1 VLLIVLWSCGGAAYS
16 MRPAEEAEAEHH
28 SPMSETDNYIIEFT
42 QVGGSVKVTAVD
54 PRTMT
59 EVSIVGGPQY
69 SQEFLTRQ
77 AVKKLE
83 YVLSKRIEKGQ

>member
-1 VLLIVLWSCGGAAYS
+1 
-16 MRPAEEAEAEHH
+16 MRPGDEAEAEYQ
-28 SPMSETDNYIIEFT
+28 SPMSEADNYIIELT
-42 QVGGSVKVTAVD
+42 QIGGNVKVTAVG
-54 PRTMT
+54 PRTLT

-83 YVLSKRIEKGQ
+83 YVLSKHAEKGNER

>member
-1 VLLIVLWSCGGAAYS
+1 MLWYSRRGGAAYS
-16 MRPAEEAEAEHH
+16 MRSGDEAEAEYH
-28 SPMSETDNYIIEFT
+28 SPMSEADNYIIEFT
-42 QVGGSVKVTAVD
+42 QIGGSVKVTAVD
-54 PRTMT
+54 PKTLT

-83 YVLSKRIEKGQ
+83 YVLSKQAEKGQ

>member
-1 VLLIVLWSCGGAAYS
+1 
-16 MRPAEEAEAEHH
+16 MT
-28 SPMSETDNYIIEFT
+28 ETDNYIIEFT
-42 QVGGSVKVTAVD
+42 QIGTSIKVTAVD

-59 EVSIVGGPQY
+59 EVSIVGGTQY

-83 YVLSKRIEKGQ
+83 YVLAKKREEGR

>member
-1 VLLIVLWSCGGAAYS
+1 
-16 MRPAEEAEAEHH
+16 
-28 SPMSETDNYIIEFT
+28 MSEADNYIIEFT

-59 EVSIVGGPQY
+59 EVSIVGAPGY

-77 AVKKLE
+77 AVKKLQ
-83 YVLSKRIEKGQ
+83 YVLAKKREDGV

>member
-1 VLLIVLWSCGGAAYS
+1 
-16 MRPAEEAEAEHH
+16 MRPGDEAEAEYH
-28 SPMSETDNYIIEFT
+28 SPMSEADNYIIEFT

-54 PRTMT
+54 PKTMT

-77 AVKKLE
+77 VVKKLE
-83 YVLSKRIEKGQ
+83 YVLSKREKDNDR

>member
-1 VLLIVLWSCGGAAYS
+1 
-16 MRPAEEAEAEHH
+16 MRSGDEAEAEYH
-28 SPMSETDNYIIEFT
+28 SPMSEADNYIIEFT
-42 QVGGSVKVTAVD
+42 QIGGSVKVTAVD

-83 YVLSKRIEKGQ
+83 YVLSKQAEKGNER